1 MPALNFPSTPAIN
14 DTFSASGVTYTWDG
28 QRWRAG
34 ISPGATGVQGATG
47 VIGATG
53 ATGSGATG
61 ATGQIGAT
69 GLTGAPGS
77 PGPAATQGAT
87 GASGIPGGATYTV
100 VNGGASNYTI
110 NGTANPTLNLLRGFI
125 YYFSVAAT
133 GHPFWIK
140 TAQVT
145 GTGSDYTSGVTNNG
159 IENGTVIFQVPFDA
173 PSTLYYICQYHG
185 SMTGVISISN
195 LGPTGATGAT
205 GIQGNIGNTGSPGVA
220 GPTGAT
226 GIQGNIGA
234 TGATGTVSSAESLS
248 TFTFSSGT
256 VACTYSASTIFH
268 FSSISGNFVANFT
281 SVPTTNNQVITFV
294 LFLYQAA
301 TPYTITGVQID
312 GAAQTVNWFDNI
324 TPTSIANKKEVFSFS
339 LVRVNNTW
347 TVHGSM
353 SSFG

>member
-14 DTFSASGVTYTWDG
+14 DTFSASGVIYTWDG

-61 ATGQIGAT
+61 ATGEIGAT

-145 GTGSDYTSGVTNNG
+145 GTGSAYSSGVTNNG
-159 IENGTVIFQVPFDA
+159 IENGTIIFQVPFDA

-195 LGPTGATGAT
+195 LGPTGATG
-205 GIQGNIGNTGSPGVA
+205 IQGNIGNTGSPGVA

-234 TGATGTVSSAESLS
+234 TGATGLVSSAESLS

-312 GAAQTVNWFDNI
+312 GIAQTINWFDNI